1 MARSRYIPKRQI
13 LPDEKYNNLLIS
25 KFINVMMSEGK
36 KSVAR
41 KILYTALD
49 QLSQKTGRTPVESFT
64 EAIDNVRPLV
74 EVKSRRVGGA
84 TYQVPIEVQEDRG
97 RALAI
102 RWIISYSRKRSEK
115 TMNLKLAGELIDS
128 FNKTG
133 TTYKKKEDTH
143 KMAEANK
150 AFSHFKW

>member
-1 MARSRYIPKRQI
+1 RYIPKRQI
-13 LPDEKYNNLLIS
+13 LPDERYNNLLVS
-25 KFINVMMSEGK
+25 KFINVMMSRGK

-41 KILYTALD
+41 KILYSALD
-49 QLSQKTGRTPVESFT
+49 QLAKKTGKPQVESFT

-84 TYQVPIEVQEDRG
+84 TYQVPVEVQEDRG

-102 RWIISYSRKRSEK
+102 RWLISYSRKRSEK
-115 TMNLKLAGELIDS
+115 TMDLKLAGELIDS

>member
-13 LPDEKYNNLLIS
+13 LPDEKFNNLLIS
-25 KFINVMMSEGK
+25 KFINVMMSKGK

-49 QLSQKTGRTPVESFT
+49 QLSQKTGKNPVESFT